1 LTSVAALDDPAAV
14 GSEPRAG
21 TASTRYEILG
31 RLAEGG
37 MAEIFL
43 ARSKGMAG
51 LERHVVLKRVLPER
65 ARDAGFVAMF
75 LDEAR
80 LAAQLHHPN
89 VAQVFDIG
97 KLGESFFF
105 TMEYIHGENVRELLV
120 RLAHQRRQ
128 LAVGDALTIAAGVAA
143 GLHHAHE
150 RRGPDR
156 VPLGIVH
163 RDVSPANILVSYE
176 GGVKVVD
183 FGIAK
188 ANQRDA
194 ADTRTGSVKG
204 KVAYMSPEQ
213 CKGKDVDRRSDVF
226 SLGIVLWELLTG
238 QRLYKLDTDFDTMS
252 AIVYTDPQSP
262 SHLRPG
268 VPAEV
273 DKIVLTAMAKDPA
286 RRFATAAELLE
297 AIETAAVRT
306 GHPLS
311 TTALGRTVR
320 TIFGDRPEPWV
331 TLREAVAPEQPIT
344 VTGESFDIELPE
356 EEIAAMASAGGSGG
370 GQQIDE
376 MLRRTNPIPRDTA
389 AALREV
395 VAARAAAAP
404 SAPPAVAGERIR
416 TRRGH
421 APARGVRGANRVSS
435 PPVTAAAAPQI
446 SAERLPAASS
456 PGATADLVDQHR
468 RRNVGAWLLVVA
480 IVVAFGGLAI
490 AYVMTR

>member
-1 LTSVAALDDPAAV
+1 
-14 GSEPRAG
+14 
-21 TASTRYEILG
+21 
-31 RLAEGG
+31 

-120 RLAHQRRQ
+120 RLAAQRRQ
-128 LAVGDALTIAAGVAA
+128 LAVGDALTIVGGVAA

-156 VPLGIVH
+156 APLGIVH

-252 AIVYTDPQSP
+252 AIVYTDPQPP

-273 DKIVLTAMAKDPA
+273 DKIALTAMAKDPA
-286 RRFATAAELLE
+286 RRFATAAEMLE

-311 TTALGRTVR
+311 TTSLGRTVR
-320 TIFGDRPEPWV
+320 AVFGDRPEPWV
-331 TLREAVAPEQPIT
+331 TLQERVTPEHPIT
-344 VTGESFDIELPE
+344 VTGESFDMPLPE
-356 EEIAAMASAGGSGG
+356 EEIAAMASAGGTAAASH
-370 GQQIDE
+370 IDE

-389 AALREV
+389 AALREL
-395 VAARAAAAP
+395 VASRAPASATPASVPPASVPPGSTP
-404 SAPPAVAGERIR
+404 SAPPALPGERIA

-421 APARGVRGANRVSS
+421 APAHRKRGAARVSS
-435 PPVTAAAAPQI
+435 PPVSAAAART
-446 SAERLPAASS
+446 SAESLSAASSPGATS

-468 RRNVGAWLLVVA
+468 RRNWGVWLLVIALVL
-480 IVVAFGGLAI
+480 AFGGLAV
-490 AYVMTR
+490 AYLMQR